1 MAYLRDVSLE
11 IRSVAEKIAG
21 VKLQSR
27 LVGVYLHYH
36 FWIFYLCYQTNL
48 LIVEFFVELG
58 EKNHI
63 VIIAVKGGGEVFS
76 NFFGES
82 QIKWCTENV
91 GMVPCRNQFV
101 VNLAVCISP
110 YLNRVFFDVST

>member
-1 MAYLRDVSLE
+1 MHLGVSEGVAFE

-27 LVGVYLHYH
+27 LVGVDLHNH
-36 FWIFYLCYQTNL
+36 FLVFHTSCQTNF

-63 VIIAVKGGGEVFS
+63 VIIAVKGRGEVFT
-76 NFFGES
+76 NLFGKS
-82 QIKWCTENV
+82 QI
-91 GMVPCRNQFV
+91 
-101 VNLAVCISP
+101 
-110 YLNRVFFDVST
+110 